1 MLFYMLMI
9 GPKNPLSI
17 VNLAE
22 RITFPVFLSK
32 LLKSGKVF
40 LKVIRAKVQT
50 EDEQEDKKSK

>member
-1 MLFYMLMI
+1 MI